1 MSREQLGTRFS
12 GRHVRASH
20 QLGTNPRLSP
30 SPRLR
35 PQRLGDG
42 AGGCRPQLTAGSVSV
57 FFFKMGFC
65 SFKSELKFRKSRE
78 LQ

>member
-42 AGGCRPQLTAGSVSV
+42 AGGVQAAADCGFCFC